1 MLFEMLEG
9 AKVLAVHGL
18 KEGSDMVT
26 IVTTTLSVQFFHW
39 QDCCESVRVAQVDGD
54 VEDVV
59 GKTIHVFE
67 ERTSEE
73 EDWGYR
79 LRSTF
84 YTIRTRSGG
93 DLTWRWDGRSNGYYS
108 VSVSH
113 RFRGDEDWVDP
124 E

>member
-1 MLFEMLEG
+1 MFEMFKG
-9 AKVLAVHGL
+9 AKILSIHGL
-18 KEGSDMVT
+18 KEDSDLVT
-26 IVTTTLSVQFFHW
+26 IVTDKLSLQFFHW
-39 QDCCESVRVAQVDGD
+39 QDCCESVYVAQVDGD
-54 VEDVV
+54 IEDVV

-67 ERTSEE
+67 ERAVVSESE
-73 EDWGYR
+73 WD
-79 LRSTF
+79 LLCATF
-84 YTIRTRSGG
+84 YTIRTDGG